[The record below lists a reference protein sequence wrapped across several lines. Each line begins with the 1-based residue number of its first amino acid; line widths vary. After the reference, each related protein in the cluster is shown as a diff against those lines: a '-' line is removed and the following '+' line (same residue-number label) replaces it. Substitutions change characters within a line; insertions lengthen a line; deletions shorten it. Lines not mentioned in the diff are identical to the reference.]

1 MLLSSLA
8 RVVDLKKCL
17 FLNDEKCMVGH
28 TIIDMNPAELKYY
41 QLMISLNKC
50 TESCNFLSP
59 EIGVPKETRDVSVEA
74 FDLMINKDEAKAMT
88 EQI

>member
-8 RVVDLKKCL
+8 RVVDLTKCL

-28 TIIDMNPAELKYY
+28 TTIDMNPAEFKYY

-50 TESCNFLSP
+50 TETCNFLSP
-59 EIGVPKETRDVSVEA
+59 EICVPKETRDISVEA
-74 FDLMINKDEAKAMT
+74 FNLIINKDEAKATT
-88 EQI
+88 E

>member
-1 MLLSSLA
+1 
-8 RVVDLKKCL
+8 
-17 FLNDEKCMVGH
+17 
-28 TIIDMNPAELKYY
+28 
-41 QLMISLNKC
+41 MISLNKC

-59 EIGVPKETRDVSVEA
+59 EIGVPKETRDISVEA